1 MPANDLGND
10 TQRLLGERPRG
21 ETATSRAIPSFC
33 IVVPMYNERANAE
46 RCIASFHSYLAGIQA
61 RSGIIAVDDGSSDG
75 TGEILKGL
83 SSRYPELMI
92 ETHERNVGYG
102 GANRTGFARAMRER
116 FDYALVMDAD
126 LTQDPIYI
134 AAFFDP
140 MRAGVDFIKA
150 TRYVHGGRAEGVP
163 LKRVLISW
171 IGNRLARAVLR
182 CGLTDFTNGFRAIRT
197 AFLPRLNTHENDFAV
212 LMEEVY
218 QARRQG
224 ATFAEVPYT
233 LTVRD
238 DGSESKFN
246 YSWKVYWTYLRYLF
260 PFLRR

>member
-1 MPANDLGND
+1 MPADDLGAD
-10 TQRLLGERPRG
+10 IQRPHGNRAKG
-21 ETATSRAIPSFC
+21 ETAAFRAIPSFC
-33 IVVPMYNERANAE
+33 IVVPMYNERENAE
-46 RCIASFHSYLAGIQA
+46 RCVASFHSYLAGIQA
-61 RSGIIAVDDGSSDG
+61 QSGIIAVDDGSSDG
-75 TGEILKGL
+75 TGEVLKEL

-92 ETHERNVGYG
+92 ETHKRNIGYG
-102 GANRTGFARAMRER
+102 GANRTGFARAVREQ

-134 AAFFDP
+134 AAFFEP

-150 TRYVHGGRAEGVP
+150 TRYDRGGRAEGVP

-171 IGNRLARAVLR
+171 IGNRLAQVVLR

-197 AFLPRLNTHENDFAV
+197 GFLPRLNTHENDFAV

-238 DGSESKFN
+238 DGSTSKFN

-260 PFLRR
+260 PLSRR